1 MDNESRNQDNRYND
15 DRYRENMN
23 QDNRRRGDVY
33 HEGNRDFY
41 EGNRDSN
48 RDFQEGN
55 RDTNRNFQ
63 EGNRDTNRDETR
75 YQNYRDQDKS
85 KHESGNTNYGKQ
97 ENRTLYYLDEMSGY
111 KVASDYE
118 DVRGWEV
125 VDNSNRVIG
134 EVDDLLVNK
143 NTERV
148 VYLDV
153 EIDDELAEQV
163 SKANDRPVTEGT
175 HSYVNDEGEN
185 HLIIP
190 VGTIDIDE
198 DNKKV
203 YARDIEFARFMQ
215 AKWIRKGSHIDRD
228 YEMETLRTYYPE
240 SSWDE
245 TERDDEKF
253 YDRREFRH
261 GNRF

>member
-15 DRYRENMN
+15 RHRENLNQDKSYQDDRYR
-23 QDNRRRGDVY
+23 DAKK
-33 HEGNRDFY
+33 DFGSD
-41 EGNRDSN
+41 ES
-48 RDFQEGN
+48 
-55 RDTNRNFQ
+55 RNHS
-63 EGNRDTNRDETR
+63 
-75 YQNYRDQDKS
+75 YRDLDKT
-85 KHESGNTNYGKQ
+85 KMESGNKDFNKQ
-97 ENRTLYYLDEMSGY
+97 DNRTLYYLDELSGY

-125 VDNSNRVIG
+125 VDKSNRTIG

-153 EIDDELAEQV
+153 EIDGKIAEQV
-163 SKANDRPVTEGT
+163 GSANDRPVTEGT
-175 HSYVNDEGEN
+175 HSYINKEGEN

-190 VGTIDIDE
+190 VGTIDIDD

-203 YARDIEFARFMQ
+203 YARDIEFAKFLQ
-215 AKWIRKGSHIDRD
+215 AKWIKKGSHIDRD
-228 YEMETLRTYYPE
+228 YEMKTLRTYYPE

-245 TERDDEKF
+245 TERDDERF

>member
-15 DRYRENMN
+15 RHRENMN
-23 QDNRRRGDVY
+23 QDNS
-33 HEGNRDFY
+33 Y
-41 EGNRDSN
+41 EDDR
-48 RDFQEGN
+48 
-55 RDTNRNFQ
+55 
-63 EGNRDTNRDETR
+63 
-75 YQNYRDQDKS
+75 YRDAKKDIESDASRNQSYRDLDKT
-85 KHESGNTNYGKQ
+85 KRESGNKDFSKQ
-97 ENRTLYYLDEMSGY
+97 DNRTLYYLDELSGY

-125 VDNSNRVIG
+125 VDKSNRTIG

-153 EIDDELAEQV
+153 EIDDKIAEQV
-163 SKANDRPVTEGT
+163 GRANDRPVTEGT
-175 HSYVNDEGEN
+175 HSYINEEGEN

-190 VGTIDIDE
+190 VGTIDIDD

-203 YARDIEFARFMQ
+203 YARDIEFAKFLQ
-215 AKWIRKGSHIDRD
+215 AKWIKKGSHIDRD
-228 YEMETLRTYYPE
+228 YEMKTLRTYYPE

-245 TERDDEKF
+245 TERDDERF